1 MYPRIFAFFTLFF
14 LCSNLIAQEKIAL
27 LCGQIITGK
36 DEAPILNRMILVE
49 GERILGITEIGT
61 LPEGYQ
67 LIDLSEYTVLP
78 GLIDAHVHPLIY
90 GDDYQIN
97 HLKGSSAF
105 NALRGLKT
113 VQDWLREGWTT
124 LRVAGDADVEYAHF
138 EIRNAINRGVF
149 EGPRIFGAGHY
160 LSVTGGGGDINFLAP
175 DQELI
180 PDGLIV
186 NGPDEVRKAIRQE
199 IKYGSD
205 WIKLL
210 VTGAFMSSGD
220 NPQSVHFSD
229 AELKAAMEEAGQRGI
244 PVMAHAHSTEG
255 IKKAI
260 RAGARSIE
268 HGTFLDEECIDLF
281 LEYGTYLIPTK
292 AVGMYILEEAS
303 ESENLSKAY
312 QLHVK
317 YKESTQKMLAR
328 AIARGVKVGVGS
340 DNVGFP
346 PNFAAREFRYLTE
359 LGMSPMQAIQA
370 GTKVNAELLG
380 QEANLGTLEKGKY
393 ADIIAT
399 KENPLEDISELT
411 RVRFVM
417 KGGKVVKSLSEN

>member
-1 MYPRIFAFFTLFF
+1 
-14 LCSNLIAQEKIAL
+14 
-27 LCGQIITGK
+27 
-36 DEAPILNRMILVE
+36 
-49 GERILGITEIGT
+49 
-61 LPEGYQ
+61 
-67 LIDLSEYTVLP
+67 
-78 GLIDAHVHPLIY
+78 
-90 GDDYQIN
+90 
-97 HLKGSSAF
+97 
-105 NALRGLKT
+105 
-113 VQDWLREGWTT
+113 
-124 LRVAGDADVEYAHF
+124 
-138 EIRNAINRGVF
+138 
-149 EGPRIFGAGHY
+149 
-160 LSVTGGGGDINFLAP
+160 
-175 DQELI
+175 
-180 PDGLIV
+180 
-186 NGPDEVRKAIRQE
+186 VRKAIRQE

-268 HGTFLDEECIDLF
+268 HGTFLDEESIDLF

-380 QEANLGTLEKGKY
+380 QEANLGTLESGKY